1 MSKGTNIEAWRG
13 PGAWRV
19 PGRVLGHLERLH
31 HGFAFVVGRGC
42 ILSAKRGQYG
52 LNGGFKMEHKIAEKS
67 LPTSMQKTDAAWT
80 LADPLN
86 VTRKEKG
93 NGQRPSISTEYQY
106 TGSGKVRMGKNSHT
120 PTHTHTHHIA
130 QSAVAEIYIIL
141 YMYTFIYDFAYYIC
155 VKSLKSVAPVLP

>member
-1 MSKGTNIEAWRG
+1 
-13 PGAWRV
+13 
-19 PGRVLGHLERLH
+19 
-31 HGFAFVVGRGC
+31 
-42 ILSAKRGQYG
+42 
-52 LNGGFKMEHKIAEKS
+52 
-67 LPTSMQKTDAAWT
+67 MQKTDAAWT

-130 QSAVAEIYIIL
+130 QNAVAEIYIIL